1 MKKEM
6 LKKIGMPS
14 KRPEEMEMEEDLAFE
29 DLDGEAFADDLEGE
43 PEMEDDFETE
53 APALDDLSDDELLA
67 EIMKRGLTIPEED
80 MSDPEEIEEIEED
93 ELA

>member
-14 KRPEEMEMEEDLAFE
+14 KKPEEIEMEEDLAFE
-29 DLDGEAFADDLEGE
+29 DLDGEAFADEELEE
-43 PEMEDDFETE
+43 PEMEDSMEIE
-53 APALDDLSDDELLA
+53 APALDELSDDELLA
-67 EIMKRGLTIPEED
+67 EIMKRGLTIPEADMED
-80 MSDPEEIEEIEED
+80 SEEEEED

>member
-14 KRPEEMEMEEDLAFE
+14 KKPEEMELDEDLSFE
-29 DLDGEAFADDLEGE
+29 ELDDELIMDEEAEEAD
-43 PEMEDDFETE
+43 MEDSMEIE

-80 MSDPEEIEEIEED
+80 TEEEVEED